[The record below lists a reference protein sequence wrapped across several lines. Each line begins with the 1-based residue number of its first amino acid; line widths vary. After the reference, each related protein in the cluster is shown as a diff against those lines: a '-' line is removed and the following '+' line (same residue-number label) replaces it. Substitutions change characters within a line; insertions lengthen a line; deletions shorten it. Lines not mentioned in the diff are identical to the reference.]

1 MKELPEQG
9 SSPLAISDEDVIEA
23 MKTIPGYID
32 ITPGDFKEVYQAAYA
47 LAMKR
52 MFDTLTAEAIMTKSV
67 LLVDE
72 VMELV
77 DAAALLA
84 ESQVSGAP
92 VVGDNGVI
100 VGVVSE
106 KDFLREMGVG
116 EKPSFMRIATHC
128 LNNQGCMIG
137 RLRNKTVADIMTRPP
152 ITGTPGMT
160 VGAISALFAERQINR
175 LPIIDAERR
184 PVGIVTRTDLAHSFH
199 TCGRRPKP

>member
-52 MFDTLTAEAIMTKSV
+52 LFNTLTAEAIMTKSV

-137 RLRNKTVADIMTRPP
+137 RLRNKTVADIMTHPP

-184 PVGIVTRTDLAHSFH
+184 
-199 TCGRRPKP
+199 

>member
-1 MKELPEQG
+1 MKELPDQG